1 MERTV
6 FGRAQ
11 QSSQRTLASREA
23 NASCTLPSRVLC
35 DRCRKSQRAPTKS
48 IAATS
53 LSVSVLTLA

>member
-1 MERTV
+1 MEGTV

-11 QSSQRTLASREA
+11 QSSQGTLASREA

-53 LSVSVLTLA
+53 FSMWALILA